1 MAAAPTPRDK
11 IVRAL
16 EEDIAEGRLR
26 PGERLDER
34 LLATR
39 FKVSRTP
46 VREALNRLASNGFVE
61 TRSHQGAV
69 VATMTMAALL
79 EMFEVMQ
86 ALEKTCAE
94 LAARRMTAAERK
106 ALDAEAAKGAEI
118 AAKGDRRRYAQHNVA
133 FHKLIYA
140 GARNTI
146 LTEMAQRARQRVAV
160 YRRLAFNIDG
170 LMQASAREHTELAR
184 AIHDNKPER
193 AASLM
198 AVHMKK
204 RRGTLYED
212 FLVLLGKGSVDEER
226 KKGPRKG
233 KGKKR

>member
-1 MAAAPTPRDK
+1 MAVQPAPRDR

-34 LLATR
+34 ALASR

-46 VREALNRLASNGFVE
+46 VREALNRLASNGFIE
-61 TRSHQGAV
+61 TRAHQGAV

-106 ALDAEAAKGAEI
+106 ALVAEAKRGTTI
-118 AAKGDRRRYAQHNVA
+118 AAKDDRRRYAQHNVA

-140 GARNTI
+140 GARNSI
-146 LTEMAQRARQRVAV
+146 LTEMAQHARLRVAV

-170 LMQASAREHTELAR
+170 LMQASAREHTDLAR

-198 AVHMKK
+198 TVHMKK
-204 RRGTLYED
+204 QRGTLYED
-212 FLVLLGKGSVDEER
+212 FLVLLGKGSADEPP
-226 KKGPRKG
+226 KSPRKD

>member
-1 MAAAPTPRDK
+1 MAVRPTPRDR
-11 IVRAL
+11 IVRAI
-16 EEDIAEGRLR
+16 EEDIAEGRLL
-26 PGERLDER
+26 PGGRLDER
-34 LLATR
+34 VLAER

-69 VATMTMAALL
+69 VATMTMASLL
-79 EMFEVMQ
+79 EIFEVMQ
-86 ALEKTCAE
+86 ALEKTSAE

-106 ALDAEAAKGAEI
+106 ALLGEATRGAEI

-133 FHKLIYA
+133 FHKLVYG

-146 LTEMAQRARQRVAV
+146 LTEMAQHARQRVAV

-170 LMQASAREHTELAR
+170 LMQASAQEHSALAR

-193 AASLM
+193 AAALM
-198 AVHMKK
+198 SEHMKK
-204 RRGTLYED
+204 SRGTLYED
-212 FLVLLGKGSVDEER
+212 FLVLLGKGSVDEPI
-226 KKGPRKG
+226 KAKGT
-233 KGKKR
+233 KR

>member
-1 MAAAPTPRDK
+1 MAVQPAPRDK
-11 IVRAL
+11 IVLAI

-34 LLATR
+34 ALAGR

-61 TRSHQGAV
+61 TRAHQGAV

-94 LAARRMTAAERK
+94 LAARRMTATERK
-106 ALDAEAAKGAEI
+106 ALVAEARRGATI
-118 AAKGDRRRYAQHNVA
+118 AAREDRRRYARHNVA

-140 GARNTI
+140 GARNGI
-146 LTEMAQRARQRVAV
+146 LTEMAQHARLRVAV

-170 LMQASAREHTELAR
+170 LMQASAQEHTDLAR

-198 AVHMKK
+198 SEHMKK
-204 RRGTLYED
+204 SRGTLYED
-212 FLVLLGKGSVDEER
+212 FLVLLGKGSVDESI
-226 KKGPRKG
+226 KA